1 MTIIKKKCLSFL
13 RLQKYSDRHWF
24 SRNSKNTLLVDQ
36 QIWNIYLTKIRK
48 NVHHYLNLVNKFITE
63 SETKFQQL
71 YDLSLPDFRRTDKK
85 QICTSPG
92 KSTVIFSIAG
102 ATTS

>member
-1 MTIIKKKCLSFL
+1 MSELKDYKNFQTDIGSSVIPKIFY
-13 RLQKYSDRHWF
+13 YSADIEH
-24 SRNSKNTLLVDQ
+24 
-36 QIWNIYLTKIRK
+36 LTKIGK
-48 NVHHYLNLVNKFITE
+48 NIHQYLNLVNKFITE

-71 YDLSLPDFRRTDKK
+71 YDLSLPEFRRTDKK

-92 KSTVIFSIAG
+92 KSTVIFSFAG

>member
-1 MTIIKKKCLSFL
+1 MFL
-13 RLQKYSDRHWF
+13 WPLKQKISQLKDYRNFQTDIDSSVIPKIFYYSADIEH
-24 SRNSKNTLLVDQ
+24 
-36 QIWNIYLTKIRK
+36 LTKIGK
-48 NVHHYLNLVNKFITE
+48 NIHHYLNLVNKFITE

-71 YDLSLPDFRRTDKK
+71 YDLSLPEFRRTDKK

-92 KSTVIFSIAG
+92 KSTVIFSFAG